1 MSTTY
6 ARSRALAVAAAATLV
21 AGVVAATPAIA
32 AQNDAPPSAAASI
45 AAIDKGGA
53 GQGPS
58 VATAQLAA
66 GTEITRS
73 EVIQRA
79 ASWVGIGLDYSW
91 DNTYQG
97 YRTDCSGYASMAWRL
112 ATPGLDTT
120 SFVPRGVASWISKDE
135 LKPGDALLNDA
146 GGANGHIAL
155 FAGWTDSS
163 HTSYD
168 AYEFTGSGVHH
179 RTIPYPY
186 FSGYG
191 TFKPVRNNSVVD
203 DVINPG
209 PDNVGV
215 YRPSTHEFHL
225 RNDDGSLRK
234 VGWGTV
240 GDLPVSA
247 NWDGAGPDNVGIYRP
262 STHEFHLR
270 KDDGSL
276 IKVGWGTVGDQPI
289 SGNWDGGPADNVG
302 IWRPSTHQFHL
313 RKDDGSLLAQI
324 TWGDDGDIPVSGNW
338 DGAGPDN
345 VGIYRPSTREFH
357 LRMDDGSLKVVGYG
371 TAGDKPVSGDW
382 DATGPE
388 NLGIWRPS
396 SHQFHLRAA
405 DGSLLAQI
413 TWGDD
418 GDIPVS
424 GNWDARQ

>member
-1 MSTTY
+1 MSTTH
-6 ARSRALAVAAAATLV
+6 ALNRALVVAAAAMLV
-21 AGVVAATPAIA
+21 AGVAATTPAVA
-32 AQNDAPPSAAASI
+32 AQNDPAPPSAAI

-58 VATAQLAA
+58 VATAETAA
-66 GTEITRS
+66 GTEISRS

-79 ASWVGIGLDYSW
+79 ASWVGLGLVYNW
-91 DNTYQG
+91 NGRYQG
-97 YRTDCSGYASMAWRL
+97 YRTDCSGYVSMAWNL
-112 ATPGLDTT
+112 AAPGLDTT
-120 SFVPRGVASWISKDE
+120 SFVPNGVASWITKDD

-146 GGANGHIAL
+146 ALANGHIAL

-163 HTSYD
+163 RTSYHG
-168 AYEFTGSGVHH
+168 YEFTGTGVHY

-186 FSGYG
+186 FPGYG
-191 TFKPVRNNSVVD
+191 TFKPVRNNSIVD
-203 DVINPG
+203 DVVDPG

-234 VGWGTV
+234 IGWGTV
-240 GDLPVSA
+240 GDRPVSG
-247 NWDGAGPDNVGIYRP
+247 NWDGVGPDNVGIYRP
-262 STHEFHLR
+262 STREFHLR
-270 KDDGSL
+270 NDDGSL
-276 IKVGWGTVGDQPI
+276 RKVGWGTVGDVPV
-289 SGNWDGGPADNVG
+289 SGNWDGGSADNVG

-338 DGAGPDN
+338 DGGHADN
-345 VGIYRPSTREFH
+345 VGVYRPSTREFH
-357 LRMDDGSLKVVGYG
+357 LRMDDGSLRKVGYG
-371 TAGDKPVSGDW
+371 TVGDLPVSGDW
-382 DATGPE
+382 DGTGPE
-388 NLGIWRPS
+388 NLGVWRPG

-405 DGSLLAQI
+405 DGSLLDQI

-424 GNWDARQ
+424 GNWDARS